1 KLKPRSVDKHVLKR
15 TNIKKKLYI
24 PNMSDGALA
33 IAAAFEAVGIQ
44 AEVMDM
50 PDEAS
55 LKWGRRYTSGREC
68 YPCILTTGDMIKY
81 TKTKGFD
88 PDKTAFFMPSGNG
101 PCRFGQYNRYQR
113 MILDEVGFKDVPI
126 YAPDQDS
133 AFYSELGTVSGNF
146 PRLAWW
152 GIVSIDLLEKRLRE
166 TRPYEKNPGESEKL
180 YWECVRKVCDSV
192 RAKRFPDAELKEA
205 KERFGAIPVHE
216 PGTRPVVGVVGE
228 IYVRS
233 NRFSNENL
241 VLKLEALG
249 AEVRIPTI
257 GEWIL
262 YTNYCGKRRN
272 WERREWKDYVKTVVN
287 DFFQHKDEKKLENI
301 LNGDL
306 RGGHEPRIEDI
317 IERAA
322 PYIHHSFE
330 GEAVLSVGKAL
341 DYISNGAHGIVN
353 AMPFTCM
360 PGTVV
365 NAVLKRLRED
375 NDNIPYLNM
384 VYEGLEDGNA
394 MTRLEAFVHQ
404 TKEFMDKGKRAAG

>member
-1 KLKPRSVDKHVLKR
+1 EVLSPIIHFNQKESGLKKEFYEFGKMLDRSKPRIDKALKEAFKAWDEFSERLKERGIKAIAELREDDTMLVIVGRAYNTADPGINLDLPQKLRDLGAIAMPSDMLPLDSVVDEALSKDMYWKSGQRILAAAKLVKDDPRIYSIYITNFGCGPDSLITHFYKEYSGGKPFLQLEIDEHSADAGAITRCEAFLDSIKNTRGKHKAKAVDKHVLKR
-15 TNIKKKLYI
+15 TNIKKRLFI

-113 MILDEVGFKDVPI
+113 MILDEVGFKNVPI

-166 TRPYEKNPGESEKL
+166 TRPYEKTPGEAEKL
-180 YWECVRKVCDSV
+180 YWECVRKVCDS
-192 RAKRFPDAELKEA
+192 
-205 KERFGAIPVHE
+205 
-216 PGTRPVVGVVGE
+216 
-228 IYVRS
+228 
-233 NRFSNENL
+233 
-241 VLKLEALG
+241 
-249 AEVRIPTI
+249 
-257 GEWIL
+257 
-262 YTNYCGKRRN
+262 
-272 WERREWKDYVKTVVN
+272 
-287 DFFQHKDEKKLENI
+287 
-301 LNGDL
+301 
-306 RGGHEPRIEDI
+306 
-317 IERAA
+317 
-322 PYIHHSFE
+322 
-330 GEAVLSVGKAL
+330 
-341 DYISNGAHGIVN
+341 
-353 AMPFTCM
+353 
-360 PGTVV
+360 
-365 NAVLKRLRED
+365 
-375 NDNIPYLNM
+375 
-384 VYEGLEDGNA
+384 
-394 MTRLEAFVHQ
+394 
-404 TKEFMDKGKRAAG
+404 